1 MNFVPPQPDLIRAA
15 LPVLESLSPP
25 LHQGGFKAVY
35 RAVIGGKTEALKLA
49 HIPKFQQTDEGEALR
64 KEMLGRVRREIEALG
79 KCQCNEIV
87 KLATLA
93 ATDVSIGGENFIAY
107 SEEWIDGSNL
117 ATILNAKGAKPTE
130 QELRTLFVSLLTAI
144 KEMWGYGY
152 IHRDINPRNVMKTTS
167 AGRTFVLLDLGIAF
181 SIREPGLTYNP
192 TERMV
197 LSFRYFAPEMI
208 NPEFRETIDYRSDLY
223 TTALTLFEYAAQEH
237 PLARNEEDEIRTVYR
252 AVRQLPK
259 SLKQFRPDLSDF
271 LCQTVDQMLKKKPA
285 LRPAN
290 LNLLISQLQ
299 NQP

>member
-15 LPVLESLSPP
+15 LPALESLSPP

-49 HIPKFQQTDEGEALR
+49 YIPKFQQTDEGEALR

-79 KCQCNEIV
+79 KCQGNEIV

-192 TERMV
+192 TERW
-197 LSFRYFAPEMI
+197 FCRFA
-208 NPEFRETIDYRSDLY
+208 
-223 TTALTLFEYAAQEH
+223 TL
-237 PLARNEEDEIRTVYR
+237 PL
-252 AVRQLPK
+252 K
-259 SLKQFRPDLSDF
+259 
-271 LCQTVDQMLKKKPA
+271 
-285 LRPAN
+285 
-290 LNLLISQLQ
+290 
-299 NQP
+299 

>member
-15 LPVLESLSPP
+15 LPALESLSLP
-25 LHQGGFKAVY
+25 LHQGGFKVVY

-49 HIPKFQQTDEGEALR
+49 YIPKFQQMDEGEALR

-87 KLATLA
+87 KLAALA

-117 ATILNAKGAKPTE
+117 SAILNAKGAKPSE

-152 IHRDINPRNVMKTTS
+152 IHRDINPRNVMKTAS
-167 AGRTFVLLDLGIAF
+167 AGRPFVLLDLGIAF

-252 AVRQLPK
+252 AVRQMPK

-299 NQP
+299 HQP

>member
-15 LPVLESLSPP
+15 LPALESLSLP

-35 RAVIGGKTEALKLA
+35 RAVMGGKTEALKLA
-49 HIPKFQQTDEGEALR
+49 YIPKFQQTDEGEALR

-290 LNLLISQLQ
+290 LTLLISQLQ

>member
-1 MNFVPPQPDLIRAA
+1 
-15 LPVLESLSPP
+15 
-25 LHQGGFKAVY
+25 
-35 RAVIGGKTEALKLA
+35 
-49 HIPKFQQTDEGEALR
+49 
-64 KEMLGRVRREIEALG
+64 
-79 KCQCNEIV
+79 
-87 KLATLA
+87 
-93 ATDVSIGGENFIAY
+93 
-107 SEEWIDGSNL
+107 
-117 ATILNAKGAKPTE
+117 
-130 QELRTLFVSLLTAI
+130 
-144 KEMWGYGY
+144 
-152 IHRDINPRNVMKTTS
+152 
-167 AGRTFVLLDLGIAF
+167 
-181 SIREPGLTYNP
+181 
-192 TERMV
+192 MV

>member
-15 LPVLESLSPP
+15 LPALESLSPP

-49 HIPKFQQTDEGEALR
+49 YIPKFQQTDEGEALR

-79 KCQCNEIV
+79 KCQGNEIV

>member
-15 LPVLESLSPP
+15 LPALESLSPP

-35 RAVIGGKTEALKLA
+35 RAKVGGKDEALKLA
-49 HIPKFQQTDEGEALR
+49 YIPKYQNLPESDALR
-64 KEMLGRVRREIEALG
+64 KEVMGRVRREIEALG
-79 KCQCNEIV
+79 KCQTKEIV
-87 KLATLA
+87 KLASVA
-93 ATDVSIGGENFIAY
+93 ARDIEIGGEDFVVY
-107 SEEWIDGSNL
+107 SEEWIDGNNL
-117 ATILNAKGAKPTE
+117 WAILNAKGAKPSE

-144 KEMWGYGY
+144 REIWSYGY
-152 IHRDINPRNVMKTTS
+152 IHRDINPRNVMKAS
-167 AGRTFVLLDLGIAF
+167 SSSRPFVVLDLGIAF
-181 SIREPGLTYNP
+181 SIREPGLTFNP
-192 TERMV
+192 SERMV

-208 NPEFRETIDYRSDLY
+208 NPEFRDSIDYRSDLY
-223 TTALTLFEYAAQEH
+223 TAALTVFEYAAQEH

-252 AVRQLPK
+252 AVRQLPR